1 MANPN
6 GTNANTLTSLN
17 TMFKYVQDKAQS
29 LLPEN
34 AVLLKL
40 VPELTSNTEEGRK
53 YLVPVQLTHENG
65 ITFGD
70 GTVFALNAASSAVYG
85 EISVDSFP
93 MVLLTQ
99 ISESVAGRM
108 ANSEKAF
115 ITESTLRAEV
125 MYNSLARFYEI
136 AMLYGQ
142 STTGIGTAIQTTSV
156 ASGTTGTCAITV
168 AQWAPGIWSG
178 AVGMNINFYDGSGA
192 LVSSGAD
199 SIFTVTKVTAS
210 NTAPTFALSGTSTG
224 ITALS
229 TAFSGG
235 TCVIVINGAGASTAV
250 NGNIML
256 GLEAQIVGGA
266 TFFNI
271 DPTVYPLWQGQSFD
285 CLSAS
290 LTMGKALSGVGQA
303 VASGGLN
310 SEVALMVA
318 ANTYQNL
325 NSDQAALRQYDG
337 SYDGKEAENG
347 TEDIVYR
354 GPNGKITVMVNNIV
368 KQGEAFAIPK
378 KHVKRVGVHEIT
390 FKRPGKGD
398 EFFQEIPGFAGYSL
412 RCSGDFCVLLEK
424 PAQAVKFKNIVNS

>member
-53 YLVPVQLTHENG
+53 YLIPVQLTHENG

-125 MYNSLARFYEI
+125 MFNSLARFYEI
-136 AMLYGQ
+136 SMLYGQ
-142 STTGIGTAIQTTSV
+142 STTGIGTTIATTST
-156 ASGTTGTCAITV
+156 ASGTTGTAYLTV

-178 AVGMNINFYDGSGA
+178 AVGMNINFYDHTGA

-199 SIFTVTKVTAS
+199 SIFTVTSVVAS
-210 NTAPTFALSGTSTG
+210 NTAPKFGLSGTSTG

-229 TAFSGG
+229 TAFGAG
-235 TCVIVINGAGASTAV
+235 ITTIVINGAGGTTAV

-256 GLEAQIVGGA
+256 GLEPQIVGGA
-266 TFFNI
+266 AFFNI
-271 DPTVYPLWQGQSFD
+271 DPTVYPLWQGQSYD

-290 LTMGKALSGVGQA
+290 FTMSKALSGVGQA

-318 ANTYQNL
+318 AATYQNL
-325 NSDQAALRQYDG
+325 NADQAALRQYDG
-337 SYDGKEAENG
+337 SYDAKENENG
-347 TEDIVYR
+347 SEDLCYR

-368 KQGEAFAIPK
+368 KQGEAFGIPK
-378 KHVKRVGVHEIT
+378 KYVKRVGVHEMS
-390 FKRPGKGD
+390 FKRPGKDD
-398 EFFQEIPGFAGYSL
+398 EFFQEIPGYAGYSL
-412 RCSGDFCVLLEK
+412 RASGDFCVLLEK
-424 PAQAVKFKNIVNS
+424 PAQAVKFINIVNS